1 MYISYRLGNKVGKF
15 PAPSGN
21 SVKSKIIMKKEP
33 SDAGKCFGKGIESKC
48 YWKSNGQNFVT

>member
-1 MYISYRLGNKVGKF
+1 MYISYHLGNKVEKIS
-15 PAPSGN
+15 PSGN

-33 SDAGKCFGKGIESKC
+33 SDAGKCFGEGIESKC